1 MTFHERQLPFD
12 RDALAVA
19 AALAASSTSE
29 YVLYEN
35 RGVIGWAENP
45 CATVRATSSGAVLE
59 QGDDVSHFPAGATGL
74 VVDAVARALAALP
87 SADWRAYGWAP
98 FELSHVIHGSQEL
111 AREVPVMHLAV
122 PSREIRFEEGSVLL
136 RALAPGDLD
145 ALELRLS
152 EAILDAASEQAAV
165 RDEVDADADVQEYD
179 AEKYQADVAL
189 AVDEIRAGRL
199 QKVILSRRVPVAGPV
214 DIPATYLAGRR
225 GNDPARSFV
234 LNLGGWQ
241 AAGFSPEIVTRVTVD
256 GEVTTQPLAGTR
268 AFDGDPVS
276 DLARRREL
284 YSDPKEVFEHAISV
298 RLSVDEMEAVCDPA
312 TVTVD
317 DFMIIKERGSVQ
329 HLASKLTG
337 QLAVGSSPWDAL
349 VSLFPAITASGI
361 PKAPACELIARLE
374 DGPRG
379 LYSGA
384 VLTVD
389 ADGGL
394 DAALVL
400 RSIYRRGGATWLRA
414 GAGIVGDSRPEREL
428 EETREKL
435 RSVSRHLVGS
445 VAAAERAPEFAA
457 SSN

>member
-1 MTFHERQLPFD
+1 MTFHERQLSFD

-19 AALAASSTSE
+19 SALAASSTCE

-35 RGVIGWAENP
+35 RGAIGWAENP

-59 QGDDVSHFPAGATGL
+59 QGDDVSHFPAGATGS

-111 AREVPVMHLAV
+111 DPEVPVMHLAV
-122 PSREIRFEEGSVLL
+122 PSREIRFEDGSVLL
-136 RALAPGDLD
+136 RALDPGDLD

-152 EAILDAASEQAAV
+152 EAILDAVAQPAAA
-165 RDEVDADADVQEYD
+165 RDEVDADVQEHD
-179 AEKYQADVAL
+179 AAKYRTDVAL

-199 QKVILSRRVPVAGPV
+199 EKVILSRRVPVDGQV

-268 AFDGDPVS
+268 AFEGDPVS

-337 QLAVGSSPWDAL
+337 QLAIGSSPWDAL

-389 ADGGL
+389 ADGSL

-400 RSIYRRGGATWLRA
+400 RSIYRRGDATWLRA

-445 VAAAERAPEFAA
+445 VAAERTPELAA
-457 SSN
+457 SGN